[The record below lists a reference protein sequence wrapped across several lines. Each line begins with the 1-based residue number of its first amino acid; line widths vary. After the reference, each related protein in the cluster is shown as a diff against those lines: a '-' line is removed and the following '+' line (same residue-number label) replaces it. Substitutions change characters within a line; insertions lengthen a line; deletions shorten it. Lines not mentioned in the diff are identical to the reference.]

1 MIELILV
8 PTDGSSHATAAIEL
22 AGDIA
27 NRYGAR
33 LVLLHVLL
41 RNTSEGEIET
51 LCGEKG
57 VPDALK
63 KKLGDLRQARI
74 DLLATTYEDLS
85 VYTPMPDDVLKDVAD
100 LILENA
106 TATAESMGATD
117 IKTQIVDGP
126 PAESIIAAAKHE
138 KADMIIMGNRG
149 LGKFPELVMGS
160 VSHKVTQLA
169 TSTCVI
175 VK

>member
-41 RNTSEGEIET
+41 RNTSESEIET
-51 LCGEKG
+51 LCDEKG
-57 VPDALK
+57 MPEALK
-63 KKLGDLRQARI
+63 KKLEDLRQARI
-74 DLLATTYEDLS
+74 DLAASSYEGLS
-85 VYTPMPDDVLKDVAD
+85 VSIPMPDDVLKDVAD
-100 LILENA
+100 VILENA
-106 TATAESMGATD
+106 KTTAESMGASD
-117 IKTQIVDGP
+117 IRTQIVDGP
-126 PAESIIAAAKHE
+126 AAESIIAAAKHE
-138 KADMIIMGNRG
+138 KADMIIMGSRG
-149 LGKFPELVMGS
+149 LGKIADLFLGS
-160 VSHKVTQLA
+160 VSHKVSHLA
-169 TSTCVI
+169 TCTCVT